1 MSFVLFAHILGTALW
16 IGGGLSG
23 LLFDAGARGEPPAV
37 QVRLLRILARL
48 HAVVI
53 GFGALIVLGSGVLLT
68 MALDTDGLGDLMREP
83 KLWVMIVAGIFA
95 GFIVL
100 FVSLPL
106 ASRMGAL
113 AASGA
118 KSDIPPALEA
128 YRRRL
133 AVVSMVSGG
142 LAVLA
147 LLAWYVF

>member
-1 MSFVLFAHILGTALW
+1 MSLVMFAHILGTALW

-23 LLFDAGARGEPPAV
+23 FLLDAAARGEPPAI
-37 QVRLLRILARL
+37 QARFLRVLARL
-48 HAVVI
+48 HAGVI
-53 GFGALIVLGSGVLLT
+53 GFGALAVLGSGVLLT

-83 KLWVMIVAGIFA
+83 KLWVMILAGILA
-95 GFIVL
+95 GFMVL

-113 AASGA
+113 AAAGM
-118 KSDIPPALEA
+118 KSDIPPALES

-133 AVVSMVSGG
+133 AVVSAISGG

>member
-1 MSFVLFAHILGTALW
+1 MSFVLFAHLLGTALW

-23 LLFDAGARGEPPAV
+23 LMLDTAARGEPPAV
-37 QVRLLRILARL
+37 QMRFLRVLARL

-53 GFGALIVLGSGVLLT
+53 GVGALVVLGSGVLLT

-83 KLWVMIVAGIFA
+83 KLWVMILAGIFA
-95 GFIVL
+95 AFMVL

-113 AASGA
+113 AAAGSKG
-118 KSDIPPALEA
+118 DIPPALEA
-128 YRRRL
+128 YRKRL
-133 AVVSMVSGG
+133 AVVSAISGG
-142 LAVLA
+142 LAIVA

>member
-1 MSFVLFAHILGTALW
+1 MSFVLFAHVLGTALW

-23 LLFDAGARGEPPAV
+23 LMFDTAARGEPPAI
-37 QVRLLRILARL
+37 QMRLLRVLARL

-53 GFGALIVLGSGVLLT
+53 GLGALVVLGSGVLLT

-83 KLWVMIVAGIFA
+83 KLWVMILAGIFA
-95 GFIVL
+95 AFMVL

-113 AASGA
+113 AAAGSKG
-118 KSDIPPALEA
+118 DIPPALEA

-133 AVVSMVSGG
+133 ALVSTISGG
-142 LAVLA
+142 LAVVA